1 MNIKPLAFES
11 LGTRGMATSV
21 VTRDCIL
28 LIDPG
33 VDLASR
39 RFGLPPHP
47 MEVERKKDH
56 WAKIKDYAEHSDII
70 IPVSYTHLR
79 AHET

>member
-39 RFGLPPHP
+39 RFGLRSRAA
-47 MEVERKKDH
+47 MS
-56 WAKIKDYAEHSDII
+56 WAKQA
-70 IPVSYTHLR
+70 
-79 AHET
+79 